1 MRSSRV
7 NLLFG
12 ALFAFALLLSIVS
25 AHGGHG
31 GHGHSHHIPDVAAQV
46 PKHPGQQ
53 QQPVQIDEL
62 DDEEEDVQPLASG
75 SNAEPSTVKS
85 VELPTFTVLFSTFQI
100 H

>member
-31 GHGHSHHIPDVAAQV
+31 HHHHIPDVAAQV
-46 PKHPGQQ
+46 PKRPGQQ
-53 QQPVQIDEL
+53 EQPVQIDEL
-62 DDEEEDVQPLASG
+62 DDEEEDVQPFTSG
-75 SNAEPSTVKS
+75 SNAEASAVKS
-85 VELPTFTVLFSTFQI
+85 VELPTFTVLFSTFI
-100 H
+100 PID